1 MKQLPQVRL
10 PSDLSAYDDLRQF
23 AALLMKTT
31 PGWVVD
37 GGHGVPTKTFSRVGA
52 NRPRRQG
59 HDQRRWHQ

>member
-52 NRPRRQG
+52 N
-59 HDQRRWHQ
+59 